1 MLVLIDRPGAD
12 VQAFQVGGHGEALTD
27 CRQAAKHQDVLEEVI
42 ARHQLD
48 LPVVGN
54 AAGNRIIDRTVIVAI
69 GYIGNR
75 GNQCLPYCR
84 RTDDFH

>member
-12 VQAFQVGGHGEALTD
+12 VQAFQVGGHGETLAD
-27 CRQAAKHQDVLEEVI
+27 CRQAAKHQDVLEEAI

-54 AAGNRIIDRTVIVAI
+54 ATGNSVVRADIVAI
-69 GYIGNR
+69 GYVGNR

-84 RTDDFH
+84 RTDDLY